1 MTASYGLIAG
11 KNASGISL
19 GMILV
24 SLFLHIFILSI
35 IFFVSPSLSSPK
47 LTFGPIY
54 NVQLVNI
61 PANLLTEKPE
71 AATKETMETGLDR
84 QPVVLKKKID
94 SIAELPK
101 KKKEVKKM
109 DRETE
114 KALDE
119 IRKRLASSAKSS
131 NKAQTKI
138 SNLGALSQVGNQDV
152 VDRMQ
157 LYYALIWSR
166 IKSQWALPQ
175 SILHGETREAIIDIQ
190 ILRNGMIADTNFE
203 KRSGNSY
210 FDDSALKA
218 IKKASPLPPLPDWIR
233 DSSIEVGIRFHSSDL
248 K

>member
-19 GMILV
+19 GMILL
-24 SLFLHIFILSI
+24 SLFLHISILSI

-47 LTFGPIY
+47 LTFGPVY

-71 AATKETMETGLDR
+71 AATQETVDTGLDR

-101 KKKEVKKM
+101 KKETKKM

-119 IRKRLASSAKSS
+119 IRKRLASSAKSP
-131 NKAQTKI
+131 NKAQAKT

-175 SILHGETREAIIDIQ
+175 SILRGETREAIIDIQ
-190 ILRNGMIADTNFE
+190 ILRNG
-203 KRSGNSY
+203 
-210 FDDSALKA
+210 
-218 IKKASPLPPLPDWIR
+218 
-233 DSSIEVGIRFHSSDL
+233 
-248 K
+248 

>member
-19 GMILV
+19 GMILL
-24 SLFLHIFILSI
+24 SLFLHISILSI

-47 LTFGPIY
+47 LTFGPVY

-71 AATKETMETGLDR
+71 AATQETVDTGLDR

-101 KKKEVKKM
+101 KKETKKM

-119 IRKRLASSAKSS
+119 IRKRLASSAKSP
-131 NKAQTKI
+131 NKAQAKT

-175 SILHGETREAIIDIQ
+175 SILRGETREAIIDIQ
-190 ILRNGMIADTNFE
+190 ILRNGMIADINFE

-210 FDDSALKA
+210 FDDSAMKA
-218 IKKASPLPPLPDWIR
+218 IKKATPLPPLPDWIR